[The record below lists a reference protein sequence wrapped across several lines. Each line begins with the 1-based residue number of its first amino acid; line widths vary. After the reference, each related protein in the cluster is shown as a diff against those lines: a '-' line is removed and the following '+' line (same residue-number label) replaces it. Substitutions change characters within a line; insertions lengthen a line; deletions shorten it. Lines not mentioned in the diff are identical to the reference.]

1 MSGIGGFYNSQRDF
15 KEEEPHY
22 LEQLEQMK
30 QALKRRGPDD
40 DGIYLDTHSGL
51 IHTSLTTVDPKWSRQ
66 PVKKTVGAY
75 TFAISFDGEIYN
87 RKELY
92 EELRDIDCRPE
103 TASDAELLLEAYMEY
118 GPDAIKKVN
127 GVFAAAI
134 IDPAKNRLLLYRDRS
149 GIKPLFFTQKDS
161 TLIFASEPKG
171 IFAIGSIKPVID
183 LNSLNQ
189 VFSLGP
195 ARTPGSGVYRG
206 MEEVKPA
213 HFLLVGPE
221 GIRQECYY
229 ALKSHAHEDSY
240 EATIEKT
247 AYLLK
252 DAVLRQMKT
261 QVPICTFLSGG
272 IDSSL
277 VSAICAKELKK
288 QGERLVTYSFDF
300 TDNDKNFKANSFQPS
315 LDRPYVDMMVSYL
328 NSQHHYL
335 ECDHLSQ
342 ADCLID
348 SLKAHDLPAM
358 GDIDSSM
365 LYFCSLVKKDSR
377 VALTGECADEIF
389 GGYPWFHK
397 KEMLEAHTFPWTMDL
412 EARKVLLKDDFVEAL
427 HMDDYVKSAYAD
439 SIAQTPVLSGEAGV
453 EKRRREISWLNLQ
466 WFMQT
471 LLNRMDRDSAYCGL
485 GARVPF
491 ADYRII
497 EYLWN
502 VPWDLKTRNGI
513 VKNLLR
519 QSSIG
524 LLPDEVLF
532 RKKSPYPKTYD
543 IRYEQ
548 LLVSKMQELITN
560 GNAPVMEFL
569 DRKKLDVFLK
579 RPSDYGKPWYGQLMA
594 GPQMIAYMLQMNEWM
609 KGCEMLI

>member
-134 IDPAKNRLLLYRDRS
+134 IDPVKNRLLLYRDRS

-171 IFAIGSIKPVID
+171 IFAIGSTKPVID